1 MVFSL
6 ERLRLLLYLHDH
18 AYELRQGSDL
28 HFFHH
33 PGTMNFDSALTDI
46 EVTRYDFIGFA
57 LNNKLHDLFF
67 AWRQFFN
74 PFFNFPSFEQR
85 VGGEFLIGRG
95 YSGNRKGRVT

>member
-1 MVFSL
+1 
-6 ERLRLLLYLHDH
+6 
-18 AYELRQGSDL
+18 
-28 HFFHH
+28 
-33 PGTMNFDSALTDI
+33 MNFDRTLTDI
-46 EVTRYDFIGFA
+46 QIACYDFIGFA